1 MIIVWYKTRQERR
14 NKGIKTDGQIK
25 KLVETVQLNPSISV
39 ITLIWT
45 KMLWKKEYGNARTK
59 NEGDNHGSKRLEL

>member
-45 KMLWKKEYGNARTK
+45 KML
-59 NEGDNHGSKRLEL
+59 